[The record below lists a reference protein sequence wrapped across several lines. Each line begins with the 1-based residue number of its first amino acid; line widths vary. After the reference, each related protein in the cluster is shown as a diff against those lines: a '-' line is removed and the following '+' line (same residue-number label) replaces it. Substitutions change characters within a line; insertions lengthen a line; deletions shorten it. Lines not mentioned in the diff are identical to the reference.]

1 MRLAALLTQ
10 DARAAED
17 VAQEAFARVFP
28 KWERI
33 DNPPA
38 YLRTAIVNAS
48 HSWKAKRGTERAKLP
63 LLAEHGSDDIEFD
76 AMADLLAQLPH
87 RQRAVLVLRFYVGLS
102 EAEIAETLGC
112 KPGTVKSAASRALAA
127 LKKGIEQ

>member
-1 MRLAALLTQ
+1 
-10 DARAAED
+10 
-17 VAQEAFARVFP
+17 VFP